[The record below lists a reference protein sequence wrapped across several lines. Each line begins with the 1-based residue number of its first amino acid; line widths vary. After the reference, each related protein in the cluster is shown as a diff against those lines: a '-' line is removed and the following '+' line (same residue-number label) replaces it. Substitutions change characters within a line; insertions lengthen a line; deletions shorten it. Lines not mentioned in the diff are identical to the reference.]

1 MYKKILIA
9 LENSAADRALL
20 LHASELACLVHA
32 DVLLLHVA
40 DGWAARNLERLTL
53 AESEEI
59 KGDRAYLEST
69 AESLR
74 AQGLK
79 VQTLLALGNPPHE
92 ILKVSETEKCDL
104 IAMASHGHKL
114 FGDLFFGST
123 IAKVRHETP
132 IPILVVR
139 GGKP

>member
-9 LENSAADRALL
+9 VENSAADRALL
-20 LHASELACLVHA
+20 PHVTELACLVGA
-32 DVLLLHVA
+32 EVLVLHVA
-40 DGWAARNLERLTL
+40 DGWAARNLEQLTL

-59 KGDRAYLEST
+59 KADRAYLEAT
-69 AESLR
+69 AETLR
-74 AQGLK
+74 TKGIKARAI
-79 VQTLLALGNPPHE
+79 LAMGNPPHE
-92 ILKVSETEKCDL
+92 ILKVSEAEKCDL

-114 FGDLFFGST
+114 FGDFFFGST